1 MNPGIT
7 FPRRINHWAETVPPR
22 AGARFAARSR
32 ARLDE
37 RARRSIRPGARAF
50 GTAAH
55 RARSGSRPARSGL
68 AGWRSASNY
77 ALMKKASEYRQHAEE
92 CRLLAQGMAQGE
104 HRDQLL
110 EMAATWENLA
120 RERSDTSKNLPFSG
134 LP

>member
-1 MNPGIT
+1 
-7 FPRRINHWAETVPPR
+7 
-22 AGARFAARSR
+22 
-32 ARLDE
+32 
-37 RARRSIRPGARAF
+37 
-50 GTAAH
+50 
-55 RARSGSRPARSGL
+55 
-68 AGWRSASNY
+68 
-77 ALMKKASEYRQHAEE
+77 MKKASEYRQHAEE